1 MSQAMFFHK
10 THNVATGGQSSGCHL
25 ADASWMKLAG
35 KKCLP
40 KNVGRW
46 VVTGVYWVLSRTGFS
61 RTPLL
66 AAACVVDEL
75 YRARDTQIELPILQC
90 SRPPPTINSA
100 QKVSIRTVPGS
111 RQTSFFPTRARTC
124 ARQSGIERQL

>member
-35 KKCLP
+35 RKCLP
-40 KNVGRW
+40 KNVGHW

-75 YRARDTQIELPILQC
+75 YRARARHTQIELPILQC
-90 SRPPPTINSA
+90 SRPPLY
-100 QKVSIRTVPGS
+100 Q
-111 RQTSFFPTRARTC
+111 
-124 ARQSGIERQL
+124 